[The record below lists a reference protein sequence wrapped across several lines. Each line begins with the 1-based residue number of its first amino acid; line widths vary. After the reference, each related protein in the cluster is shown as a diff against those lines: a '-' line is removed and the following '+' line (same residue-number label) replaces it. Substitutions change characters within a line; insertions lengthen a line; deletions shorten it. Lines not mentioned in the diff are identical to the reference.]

1 MTNLDSILKS
11 RDVTWPTKV
20 CIGKAMVFPVVMY
33 RRESW
38 TIKKGWAL
46 KNWCLLTVVLEKT
59 LQSPFDSKIKPGN
72 PKGNQPWIFIGK
84 TDAEA
89 EVPILWPPDAGK
101 ERRQKGTIEDEM
113 VGRHHWL
120 NVSLSKL
127 WEMVKDREAWHAA
140 CSPQSCRVGH
150 NWATEQKSG
159 ILSRLHIKNHMAT
172 LKGKTLGLPL
182 NKLRIQFWGCTQT
195 VENHPLRWLISISV
209 Y

>member
-1 MTNLDSILKS
+1 M
-11 RDVTWPTKV
+11 
-20 CIGKAMVFPVVMY
+20 
-33 RRESW
+33 
-38 TIKKGWAL
+38 
-46 KNWCLLTVVLEKT
+46 LEKT
-59 LQSPFDSKIKPGN
+59 LQSPLDSKIKPGN

-89 EVPILWPPDAGK
+89 EVPILWPHDAGK

-140 CSPQSCRVGH
+140 IHRV
-150 NWATEQKSG
+150 AELDTTELLNKSG
-159 ILSRLHIKNHMAT
+159 ILSRLHIKNHLAT

-182 NKLRIQFWGCTQT
+182 NQLRIQFWGCTQT